1 MPADI
6 RSTRSFI
13 RTEHAVSRTLAET
26 DDPEL
31 AMSRALAA
39 IGGTLGWLAGSV
51 WEVTPGDPALLTCA
65 TTWQSDDVS
74 VDDFGRHTRVVTFA
88 YGVGLPGR
96 VWATGE
102 PAWIADV
109 TRDPNFPRAPAAEE
123 AGLRAAFGF
132 PIRGSDGVLGV
143 IELFDS
149 RAREV
154 DLRLIDTMAS
164 LGAQI
169 GQFVQR
175 RRAEQEVHDASE
187 VRRAMLES
195 ALDCVIGMDADGC
208 VLDFNPAAERTFGYT
223 ADEAI
228 GREMAE
234 LIVPPSL
241 RDKHRHGLARY
252 VETGAE
258 TLLDRRVEITAMR
271 ADGSEF
277 PVELTITRIDLPGPP
292 RFTGYLR
299 DITERRRAD
308 SELRRSRA
316 RIAEAAYEERRRIE
330 RDIHD
335 GAQQRLVSLALALR
349 LGRER
354 IDADPGTAAGLIDQ
368 AIADLAE
375 TTSELRELARGIHPA
390 ALTDGG
396 LSAALRTLAA
406 RSATPVRLGAVVEG
420 RLPPPVESAAY
431 FLVAEVL
438 TNVARYAH
446 ATEATVRAEQVNGTL
461 LVEVSDDGRG
471 GADPDAG
478 TGLRGLADR
487 VAALDG
493 TLDVTTSDA
502 GTTVRAELPCAW

>member
-1 MPADI
+1 MTMIDAD
-6 RSTRSFI
+6 
-13 RTEHAVSRTLAET
+13 L
-26 DDPEL
+26 PERY
-31 AMSRALAA
+31 RAL
-39 IGGTLGWLAGSV
+39 
-51 WEVTPGDPALLTCA
+51 LL
-65 TTWQSDDVS
+65 
-74 VDDFGRHTRVVTFA
+74 
-88 YGVGLPGR
+88 
-96 VWATGE
+96 
-102 PAWIADV
+102 
-109 TRDPNFPRAPAAEE
+109 
-123 AGLRAAFGF
+123 
-132 PIRGSDGVLGV
+132 
-143 IELFDS
+143 
-149 RAREV
+149 
-154 DLRLIDTMAS
+154 
-164 LGAQI
+164 
-169 GQFVQR
+169 
-175 RRAEQEVHDASE
+175 
-187 VRRAMLES
+187 S
-195 ALDCVIGMDADGC
+195 ALDCVVTMDHEGR
-208 VLDFNPAAERTFGYT
+208 VVEWNPAAERTFGWS
-223 ADEAI
+223 AEEAT
-228 GREMAE
+228 GRDMAE

-375 TTSELRELARGIHPA
+375 TTTELRELARGIHPA

-461 LVEVSDDGRG
+461 LVEVSDDGGG